1 MNELCFKP
9 ATELAKLL
17 HSGQLGAVELLS
29 AYMEQIDRLNPVLN
43 ALVTITREQAF
54 ENAKRA
60 DCQKSRGLLHGLPIG
75 VKDNLRTRR
84 VRTTFGSA
92 LYKDNI
98 PETDDLIVE
107 RHQAAGAIMVGKT
120 NLPEL
125 SYGGQT
131 ANSLFGSTPN
141 PYDFSR
147 TCSGSSGGGASA
159 LACGMLT
166 LADGSDIAGSL
177 RSPTAWCNVVG
188 FRPSPGRIP
197 KLSGSA
203 VFDELNVHGP
213 MARTVADIALF
224 MRAVAGPDARSSLSL
239 EQDITGA
246 SAELRVDHSNTR
258 IAWSPDLG
266 YAHLDVDVAKVF
278 GESFDVFTSLG
289 CELVETCPPVH
300 GASETLLTLKAMIMK
315 DEIGAAL
322 ERGKVNDLSPLLQ
335 AGLTRANRMSN
346 MEVVHAK
353 THRAALWYQVSE
365 YLAEYDFLVWP
376 THFVKPFA
384 VDDPA
389 AESAMNWV
397 ALDVA
402 PLLGLPAISVPCGF
416 TPDGLPVSLQI
427 MGRRDHDWDVLQ
439 LAFAFEQETGF
450 WKQQPP
456 LARHEAG

>member
-1 MNELCFKP
+1 MNELCFKA
-9 ATELAKLL
+9 ATELSTLL

-43 ALVTITREQAF
+43 ALVTVTREQAF
-54 ENAKRA
+54 ESAKRA
-60 DCQKSRGLLHGLPIG
+60 DFEKNKGLLHGLPIG
-75 VKDNLRTRR
+75 VKDNLRTRG

-92 LYKDNI
+92 FYKNNVPD
-98 PETDDLIVE
+98 TDDLIVE

-131 ANSLFGSTPN
+131 ANSLFGSTLN

-177 RSPTAWCNVVG
+177 RSPTVWCNVVG
-188 FRPSPGRIP
+188 FRPSPGHIP
-197 KLSGSA
+197 KLSGSV

-239 EQDITGA
+239 EQDITA
-246 SAELRVDHSNTR
+246 SAELRVDHSKTR

-266 YAHLDVDVAKVF
+266 YAQVDADVAAVF
-278 GESFDVFTSLG
+278 GASFDVFKSLG

-300 GASETLLTLKAMIMK
+300 GASETLLTLKTMIMK

-322 ERGKVNDLSPLLQ
+322 ERGKVDDLSPLLQ
-335 AGLTRANRMSN
+335 TGLRRANRMSN

-365 YLAEYDFLVWP
+365 YLEEYDFLIWP

-384 VDDPA
+384 VDDPD
-389 AESAMNWV
+389 AESAMNWI

-416 TPDGLPVSLQI
+416 TPDGLPVGLQI
-427 MGRRDHDWDVLQ
+427 MGRRDHDWDVLR
-439 LAFAFEQETGF
+439 LAWAFEQETGF
-450 WKQQPP
+450 WKQRPP
-456 LARHEAG
+456 VTD

>member
-1 MNELCFKP
+1 MNELCFKS
-9 ATELAKLL
+9 ATELVKLL

-43 ALVTITREQAF
+43 AIVTPTREQAF
-54 ENAKRA
+54 ENARRA
-60 DCQKSRGLLHGLPIG
+60 DCAKSKGPLHGLPIG
-75 VKDNLRTRR
+75 VKDNLRTRG
-84 VRTTFGSA
+84 VRTTYGSA
-92 LYKDNI
+92 FYKDNV
-98 PETDDLIVE
+98 PDTDDLIVE

-131 ANSLFGSTPN
+131 ANSLFGSTLN

-197 KLSGSA
+197 KLSSSA

-239 EQDITGA
+239 EQDIVGD
-246 SAELRVDHSNTR
+246 SAELRMDHGNTR

-266 YAHLDVDVAKVF
+266 YAQVDSDVVDVF
-278 GESFDVFTSLG
+278 GASFDVFKELG
-289 CELVETCPPVH
+289 CDLVETCPPIH
-300 GASETLLTLKAMIMK
+300 GASETLLTLKTVIMK
-315 DEIGAAL
+315 DEIDAAL
-322 ERGKVNDLSPLLQ
+322 ERGKVDDLSPLLQ

-346 MEVVHAK
+346 IEVKHAK
-353 THRAALWYQVSE
+353 THRAALCDQASE
-365 YLAEYDFLVWP
+365 YLSAYDFFVWP

-384 VDDPA
+384 IDDPDT
-389 AESAMNWV
+389 ESAMNWI
-397 ALDVA
+397 ALDIA

-416 TPDGLPVSLQI
+416 TPDGLPVGLQI

-439 LAFAFEQETGF
+439 LAYAFEQETGF
-450 WKQQPP
+450 WKHRP
-456 LARHEAG
+456 LITLT